1 MVTTV
6 SLTYEACLQAVEVVL
21 ASGSVPTIV
30 GEAGIGK
37 SALVADLAAKRGAK
51 LFTTVVSLVEKGDLV
66 IPVPPLTTDSFI
78 QTADY
83 GSLADVQFGYSHT
96 LVAMIRQAEAH
107 PDQEIIWFLD
117 EFNRGTQAVQSE
129 LMNLVLQRQINTLKL
144 PRQVRLILAENPDAT
159 MAGFEQSHYGV
170 TPGDAA
176 IADRTTRLILRAD
189 AASWLDWATAETAG
203 QPRIDPLVT
212 TYLAENPGDLYVAA
226 TGTMA
231 DDDLQPTPRAWERVS
246 RALREV
252 DRQNLW
258 GHLGMLTAILQGNL
272 GVTVGMA
279 FAGYISEQRPGLTV
293 EQAFQAADAVTVFND
308 LVPAQQQQVLQM
320 CLDSQTNWPLTDAA
334 NATRFAELLA
344 LCPPDGQFAIAQA
357 MADLPDLLEQL
368 ADRVDL
374 TPAVASLYQLLTK
387 IGQRSSQIEVS

>member
-1 MVTTV
+1 M
-6 SLTYEACLQAVEVVL
+6 SLTYQTCLQAVEVVL
-21 ASGSVPTIV
+21 ASGSV

-37 SALVADLAAKRGAK
+37 SALVADLAAKRHAK

-66 IPVPPLTTDSFI
+66 IPVPPLTTDSFV
-78 QTADY
+78 QTDDY

-144 PRQVRLILAENPDAT
+144 PRQVHLILAENPDAT

-189 AASWLDWATAETAG
+189 TPSWLDWATAEVAG

-212 TYLAENPGDLYVAA
+212 AYLAENPGDLYVAT

-246 RALREV
+246 RALRQV
-252 DRQNLW
+252 DRENLW
-258 GHLGMLTAILQGNL
+258 GHLEMLTAILQGNL
-272 GVTVGMA
+272 GITVGMA

-293 EQAFQAADAVTVFND
+293 EQAFQAEDAVATFTD
-308 LVPAQQQQVLQM
+308 LVPAQQQQILQL
-320 CLDSQTNWPLTDAA
+320 CLAAGADWPLTVAA
-334 NATRFAELLA
+334 NARRFTELLEV
-344 LCPPDGQFAIAQA
+344 CPPDGQFAVAQL
-357 MADLPDLLEQL
+357 MADEPDLLEQL
-368 ADRVDL
+368 ADQVSMM
-374 TPAVASLYQLLTK
+374 PAVAGLYQLLTK